1 MLSYLR
7 ISNFAII
14 EEVELTLGPGLT
26 VLSGETGAGKSLILD
41 AVALLRGGRATADVI
56 RSGADEARIE
66 ALFSPAPESPATQA
80 LIDRLH
86 RLGIDPKG
94 IAEDGLVVRRVIGR
108 GGRNRIHIQGQLSTA
123 TALAE
128 VCGGLI
134 DVSGQHEHQSLL
146 DVGSHLGLLDRF
158 GVPVQLQTDMEQA
171 FLALLAASEELQAA
185 SLDEKS
191 RSEREEFLRFQ
202 LQELD
207 QADPQ
212 PGEDESLRN
221 EQRRLRSVEKLAQA
235 GRRSE
240 SRLYSGE
247 DSVLD
252 GLSAVLRELR
262 EVAGLDAELQELTQR
277 IAEAQLLLGD
287 AAHDLRRYV
296 DGLAADPERLVT
308 VEDRLHLLSRLLR
321 KHGPDLASLLQK
333 RDDMQRELLRLTSHE
348 ARRLDASQAVEIA
361 QKAACQT
368 AKKLS
373 DARQKAAQALATKVE
388 KELADLAMEG
398 ARLVPQVLP
407 RPASRGDDP
416 ALVVSVDAGD
426 LRRLGRDGWDR
437 CELLFSANHG
447 EDPRPLQRIASGGEL
462 SRVMLALRG
471 VLGQADEVATCVF
484 DEVDSGI
491 GGATADRVGCKIR
504 SLANGK
510 QVLCISHLAQIAAYG
525 QHHFRVEKQVLS
537 GRTVTS
543 VRPLRPTERRDE
555 IARMIGGARLT
566 EKSRAHADEL
576 IAHAQLAGVL
586 RRAPQA
592 SHPNPSRDSRSR
604 RTLKADARA

>member
-1 MLSYLR
+1 
-7 ISNFAII
+7 
-14 EEVELTLGPGLT
+14 
-26 VLSGETGAGKSLILD
+26 
-41 AVALLRGGRATADVI
+41 
-56 RSGADEARIE
+56 
-66 ALFSPAPESPATQA
+66 
-80 LIDRLH
+80 
-86 RLGIDPKG
+86 LGIDPKG

-171 FLALLAASEELQAA
+171 FLALHAASEELQAA

-296 DGLAADPERLVT
+296 DGLAADPERLAT
-308 VEDRLHLLSRLLR
+308 VEDLFGLGRLGNARAASFVAAFAKTRSGSALAFTKTRRHAARAVA
-321 KHGPDLASLLQK
+321 PDFPRSAATGCQPSG
-333 RDDMQRELLRLTSHE
+333 RDR
-348 ARRLDASQAVEIA
+348 
-361 QKAACQT
+361 
-368 AKKLS
+368 AKSGLPN
-373 DARQKAAQALATKVE
+373 RQKTQ
-388 KELADLAMEG
+388 
-398 ARLVPQVLP
+398 
-407 RPASRGDDP
+407 
-416 ALVVSVDAGD
+416 
-426 LRRLGRDGWDR
+426 
-437 CELLFSANHG
+437 
-447 EDPRPLQRIASGGEL
+447 
-462 SRVMLALRG
+462 
-471 VLGQADEVATCVF
+471 
-484 DEVDSGI
+484 
-491 GGATADRVGCKIR
+491 
-504 SLANGK
+504 
-510 QVLCISHLAQIAAYG
+510 
-525 QHHFRVEKQVLS
+525 
-537 GRTVTS
+537 
-543 VRPLRPTERRDE
+543 
-555 IARMIGGARLT
+555 
-566 EKSRAHADEL
+566 
-576 IAHAQLAGVL
+576 
-586 RRAPQA
+586 
-592 SHPNPSRDSRSR
+592 
-604 RTLKADARA
+604 

>member
-171 FLALLAASEELQAA
+171 FLALHAASEELQAA

-296 DGLAADPERLVT
+296 DGLAADPERLAT

-333 RDDMQRELLRLTSHE
+333 RDDMQRDEGRLQQPSGRLHR
-348 ARRLDASQAVEIA
+348 AVRRR
-361 QKAACQT
+361 
-368 AKKLS
+368 
-373 DARQKAAQALATKVE
+373 RQ
-388 KELADLAMEG
+388 
-398 ARLVPQVLP
+398 R
-407 RPASRGDDP
+407 
-416 ALVVSVDAGD
+416 
-426 LRRLGRDGWDR
+426 LRRHRRRALQQQGRER
-437 CELLFSANHG
+437 
-447 EDPRPLQRIASGGEL
+447 GEL
-462 SRVMLALRG
+462 R
-471 VLGQADEVATCVF
+471 E
-484 DEVDSGI
+484 
-491 GGATADRVGCKIR
+491 ADRHQDQRRPQPVD
-504 SLANGK
+504 L
-510 QVLCISHLAQIAAYG
+510 H
-525 QHHFRVEKQVLS
+525 
-537 GRTVTS
+537 
-543 VRPLRPTERRDE
+543 VRGEPPDRD
-555 IARMIGGARLT
+555 
-566 EKSRAHADEL
+566 
-576 IAHAQLAGVL
+576 
-586 RRAPQA
+586 
-592 SHPNPSRDSRSR
+592 
-604 RTLKADARA
+604 